1 MHLGV
6 IEGPAS
12 IKYQQP
18 LDIEAAWCR
27 IIVYRSEA
35 LLLNHYIFQSVNI
48 CPDSLYHLVSIG
60 LNAFQLKE
68 TELVLRGWQTLLL
81 GGLFVGGDDLL
92 QSLEN
97 ILTS

>member
-1 MHLGV
+1 
-6 IEGPAS
+6 
-12 IKYQQP
+12 
-18 LDIEAAWCR
+18 
-27 IIVYRSEA
+27 
-35 LLLNHYIFQSVNI
+35 
-48 CPDSLYHLVSIG
+48 LYHLVSIG